1 MVSILRL
8 FLQIFKMKSSQ
19 KESIKNQPRQPFS
32 RWFPGFCPRLT
43 DSLWLQEKFACPLC
57 APDGQLFR
65 DSAEERP

>member
-32 RWFPGFCPRLT
+32 LST
-43 DSLWLQEKFACPLC
+43 A
-57 APDGQLFR
+57 DGQSVAARKIRL
-65 DSAEERP
+65 SSVRP